1 MFHLQGFRN
10 LVGVG
15 DDVGFG
21 PGPAGFLNLQGQLR
35 NAFLIVGHILEKQRE
50 AFVMNTITVQAHF
63 DGKQIRLDE
72 PLAMKP
78 GTKLFVTI
86 VLDEPVD
93 EERQGWLRLAESS
106 LNAAYGQ
113 DEIEYT
119 LDLIKEPNPDYEGR

>member
-1 MFHLQGFRN
+1 
-10 LVGVG
+10 
-15 DDVGFG
+15 
-21 PGPAGFLNLQGQLR
+21 
-35 NAFLIVGHILEKQRE
+35 
-50 AFVMNTITVQAHF
+50 MNTITVQAHF